1 MTIKPDYIFESSWEV
16 CNKVGGIYTV
26 LSTKAFTLQKDFT
39 NNMIFIGPDLKGSRP
54 IDFVEDRT
62 LLADWR
68 NHAAE
73 TWRLKLRAGRWNV
86 SGQPIVILVDF
97 MPFMKESND
106 LFYEMWERFGVDSI
120 RGYGD
125 YRESCV
131 FAYSAGKTIESFCRF
146 FELDGKKIV
155 SVFNEWTLGMGLLY
169 VKKHLPEAAT
179 VFVTHATTTGRS
191 MSGNGLRLYSIS
203 DGCDADAIARQL
215 NVDAKHSLEKQAA
228 AHADCFATVSDIT
241 AIECGRILGKTP
253 DVVTPNGFEPSFV
266 PSGSDYVAQRAK
278 ARSLLSDVTTK
289 LTGFPVADNALFVAT
304 AGRYEYRNK
313 GLDVFIDAIN
323 GLRHRNGMERE
334 VVAFIMVPAWTL
346 EARAD
351 LKYLVENNISQN
363 EPLQAP
369 WITHWINNDADDRI
383 LNAIRSC
390 GFEPSGRVRIVYV
403 PSYLNGADGIFD
415 RTYYELLIGMDATVF
430 PSYYEPWGYTPLESI
445 AFGVPTVTTDL
456 AGFGLWAQAEGAGAD
471 ASTGVKVIRRTDD
484 NYDEVVKAS
493 ADTIADLAAA
503 SEADAVD
510 IRNRCRNLASQAGWE
525 RFITYYYKAFGHA
538 LEKASQR
545 TDINN

>member
-26 LSTKAFTLQKDFT
+26 LSTKAFTLQTDFT
-39 NNMIFIGPDLKGSRP
+39 NNMIFIGPDFKESRP
-54 IDFVEDRT
+54 IDFLEDRT

-68 NHAAE
+68 THAAD
-73 TWRLKLRAGRWNV
+73 TWRLKLRVGCWNV
-86 SGQPIVILVDF
+86 VGQPIVILVDF

-106 LFYEMWERFGVDSI
+106 FFYEMWERFGVDSI

-146 FELDGKKIV
+146 FELDGKQIV

-169 VKKHLPEAAT
+169 IKKHLPEAAT

-191 MSGNGLRLYSIS
+191 MSGNGLRLYSLS
-203 DGCDADAIARQL
+203 EDCDADVIARQL

-228 AHADCFATVSDIT
+228 AHADCFTTVSDIT
-241 AIECGRILGKTP
+241 ALECSRILGKVP
-253 DVVTPNGFEPSFV
+253 DVVTPNGFEPNFV
-266 PSGSDYVAQRAK
+266 PSGSDYVAKREE
-278 ARSLLSDVTTK
+278 ARSLLADVAGK
-289 LTGFPVADNALFVAT
+289 LTGAPVGNNAFFIAT

-313 GLDVFIDAIN
+313 GLDVFIDAISS
-323 GLRHRNGMERE
+323 LRRRADIDRE
-334 VVAFIMVPAWTL
+334 VVAFIMVPAWTHS
-346 EARAD
+346 ARAD
-351 LKYLVENNISQN
+351 LKYIIENNIEQD
-363 EPLQAP
+363 EPLQVP
-369 WITHWINNDADDRI
+369 WITHWINNETDDRI
-383 LNAIRSC
+383 LGAIRSH
-390 GFEPSGRVRIVYV
+390 GFEALGRVRIVYV
-403 PSYLNGADGIFD
+403 PSYLNGCDGIFN

-445 AFGVPTVTTDL
+445 AFGTPTITTTL
-456 AGFGLWAQAEGAGAD
+456 AGFGLWAQAEGAGLD
-471 ASTGVKVIRRTDD
+471 ASTGVKVIKRTDD
-484 NYDEVVKAS
+484 NYDEVVKAT

-503 SEADAVD
+503 SEATTIE
-510 IRNRCRNLASQAGWE
+510 IRNRCRNLASQASWA

-538 LEKASQR
+538 LQKASQR
-545 TDINN
+545 TKN